1 MSDHETND
9 HAVRIAL
16 LEQSMTN
23 ITAELHA
30 INKNIGWLVKLVG
43 AAIIVTL
50 MRLVLVGGLAG

>member
-30 INKNIGWLVKLVG
+30 INNNIGWLVKLVG
-43 AAIIVTL
+43 ATIVVA
-50 MRLVLVGGLAG
+50 VLRFALAGGLSG

>member
-16 LEQSMTN
+16 LEQAMTN

-43 AAIIVTL
+43 AAILVAM
-50 MRLVLVGGLAG
+50 MRFALVGGLSG